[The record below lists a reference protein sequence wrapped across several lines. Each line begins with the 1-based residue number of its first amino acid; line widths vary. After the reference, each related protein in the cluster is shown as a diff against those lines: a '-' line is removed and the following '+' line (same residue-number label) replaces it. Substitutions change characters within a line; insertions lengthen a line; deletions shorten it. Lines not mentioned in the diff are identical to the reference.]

1 MVMLTG
7 AGVIGDFV
15 RDGGY
20 LTLGS
25 RLKRLGERLQ
35 VEVQELARAEG
46 VDLPAGLF
54 PTMGALDAAG
64 SLTVGELADGLGISQ
79 PGATHNVTRLASLG
93 LVRSVRRT
101 ADRRV
106 KAVTLTE
113 QGKALVQAAKHDLWP
128 RV

>member
-1 MVMLTG
+1 MLPE

-46 VDLPAGLF
+46 VDLPAGRF

-64 SLTVGELADGLGISQ
+64 SLTVGELADGLGIS
-79 PGATHNVTRLASLG
+79 
-93 LVRSVRRT
+93 
-101 ADRRV
+101 
-106 KAVTLTE
+106 
-113 QGKALVQAAKHDLWP
+113 
-128 RV
+128 